1 MTPSPRRCPGERA
14 RPAGKRAQATADRCV
29 YDIRAHVRSSQGD
42 VRRLAVHLEFVQS
55 GGREEYPP
63 RRSTSARGCGQIL
76 EQGGERRASRSLGR
90 ILRETLGAEDK
101 KGVSSRASQP
111 AKRQG
116 SQMERHAWRSG
127 ASRRWSS
134 APMCR
139 SGSPSPVLRAPRTW
153 PAIRGRPF
161 TSCQRRTGHRAP
173 PTTFRY
179 YTDMVEDLGE
189 GGDAAFTGRGRP
201 PRSQQLANRPAPPG
215 GGDGRRR
222 RRIPGWWRRGDS
234 NPRPPACKA
243 GALPLSYVP
252 TPHREGVHPQF
263 TIAAS
268 SLEKEC
274 PLRLRPSLAPERV
287 STSASPSEVSR

>member
-153 PAIRGRPF
+153 PAIRGAH
-161 TSCQRRTGHRAP
+161 SHRAEADRTP
-173 PTTFRY
+173 RSA
-179 YTDMVEDLGE
+179 DDLPVLHGH
-189 GGDAAFTGRGRP
+189 GRRP
-201 PRSQQLANRPAPPG
+201 PR
-215 GGDGRRR
+215 GRRR
-222 RRIPGWWRRGDS
+222 SFHWT
-234 NPRPPACKA
+234 RPPSALTAIGKPSRTPRGRRREEAKA
-243 GALPLSYVP
+243 DSRLVETRGFEPP
-252 TPHREGVHPQF
+252 TPCVQSR
-263 TIAAS
+263 
-268 SLEKEC
+268 C
-274 PLRLRPSLAPERV
+274 
-287 STSASPSEVSR
+287 SPSELRPHTT

>member
-1 MTPSPRRCPGERA
+1 MSIGLSVSCPA
-14 RPAGKRAQATADRCV
+14 SAT
-29 YDIRAHVRSSQGD
+29 HV
-42 VRRLAVHLEFVQS
+42 
-55 GGREEYPP
+55 
-63 RRSTSARGCGQIL
+63 
-76 EQGGERRASRSLGR
+76 ASN
-90 ILRETLGAEDK
+90 K
-101 KGVSSRASQP
+101 
-111 AKRQG
+111 
-116 SQMERHAWRSG
+116 
-127 ASRRWSS
+127 
-134 APMCR
+134 
-139 SGSPSPVLRAPRTW
+139 
-153 PAIRGRPF
+153 GRPF

-179 YTDMVEDLGE
+179 YTDMVEDLRE

-252 TPHREGVHPQF
+252 TPHRERVHPQF

-274 PLRLRPSLAPERV
+274 PLRLRPSLPSDRPAPDPSVYQTGGIGLAHRPASYALSERRPRPEP
-287 STSASPSEVSR
+287 AAP

>member
-153 PAIRGRPF
+153 PAIRGAH
-161 TSCQRRTGHRAP
+161 SHRARGGPDTALRRRPSGTTRTWSKTSERAATQLSLDEAALRAHSNWQTVPHP
-173 PTTFRY
+173 PGAETGG
-179 YTDMVEDLGE
+179 GE
-189 GGDAAFTGRGRP
+189 GGFQA
-201 PRSQQLANRPAPPG
+201 
-215 GGDGRRR
+215 GGDEGIR
-222 RRIPGWWRRGDS
+222 
-234 NPRPPACKA
+234 
-243 GALPLSYVP
+243 
-252 TPHREGVHPQF
+252 TPD
-263 TIAAS
+263 
-268 SLEKEC
+268 
-274 PLRLRPSLAPERV
+274 PLRAKQVLSL
-287 STSASPSEVSR
+287 